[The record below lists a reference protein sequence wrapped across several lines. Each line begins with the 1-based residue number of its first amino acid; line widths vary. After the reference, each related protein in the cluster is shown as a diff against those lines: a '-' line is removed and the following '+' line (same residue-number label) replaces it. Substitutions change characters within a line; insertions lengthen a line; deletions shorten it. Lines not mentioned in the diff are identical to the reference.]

1 MLTRGINA
9 QGAWVLTQG
18 ESGCI
23 LIIKKADTDL
33 EALRQSHLFIDR
45 SAQWVIRRLLS
56 AELGMYPGT
65 LPPVLTLEATLE
77 SPMAC
82 SVHGVHGDPTCIP
95 GPVARPGAS
104 VL

>member
-45 SAQWVIRRLLS
+45 QISTMGHQA
-56 AELGMYPGT
+56 
-65 LPPVLTLEATLE
+65 
-77 SPMAC
+77 
-82 SVHGVHGDPTCIP
+82 PTQC
-95 GPVARPGAS
+95 
-104 VL
+104 

>member
-33 EALRQSHLFIDR
+33 VKTSPAMQETWVPFLGR
-45 SAQWVIRRLLS
+45 SPGEVKV
-56 AELGMYPGT
+56 YPLQCSG
-65 LPPVLTLEATLE
+65 LEN
-77 SPMAC
+77 PMDC
-82 SVHGVHGDPTCIP
+82 IVHGVAKSRTRLSDFHFNMKKVNLC
-95 GPVARPGAS
+95 
-104 VL
+104 